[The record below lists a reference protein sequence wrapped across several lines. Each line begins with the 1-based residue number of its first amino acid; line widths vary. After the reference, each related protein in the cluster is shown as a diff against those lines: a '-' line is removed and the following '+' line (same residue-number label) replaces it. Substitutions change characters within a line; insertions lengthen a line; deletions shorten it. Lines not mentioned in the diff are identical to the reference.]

1 VRAAAVSTDECEGV
15 VVQPLVNDPSLFAA
29 AALRGFAASHS
40 DLVAYLEGG
49 LVRAGGTPPGQVAVV
64 MGGGS
69 GHFPAFAGWVGVG
82 FGSATAAGNVF
93 ASPAESQVLRAARAA
108 ENGGGVMLLPINY
121 AGDILHFGAAADRLR
136 AEGIPVRM
144 VAITDDIASGDA
156 DSPQQRRGIAGSFI
170 VIKIVGAAAEL
181 GCTLDEVEQV
191 AIRVNAATRSL
202 GVAFSGC
209 TLPGA
214 DKPLFDVPAD
224 RMAVGLGIH
233 GEPGLSE
240 VDRGSA
246 DEVAD
251 VLVDGLFAERP
262 PHPGQ
267 RVALVL
273 NGLGGTKYDELFVLY
288 QRIQQRITD
297 AGMTIIAPVVGEQVT
312 SLDMAGVSLSI
323 TYLDDELERLWLAPA
338 HSASFTRGAPPLA
351 QPPARRDERAAD
363 EDDAVDAA
371 LQPAADPAAAAAAT
385 AIAHALGRAA
395 AVIEREQTRLGD
407 IDAVAGDGDHGI
419 GMARGVAAAHAAA
432 DRAAAAGADAGTALR
447 LAGDA
452 WSDVGGGTSGAL
464 WGAGLR
470 AAADVIGARAPD
482 ADTTVAAVRAFSD
495 AVVSRGGAT
504 IGDKT
509 MVDALIPFVEELAAR
524 VTDEGLERGWQNAAA
539 AAVKAADA
547 TATLIA
553 RRGRSHLH
561 GERALGTPDAGAV
574 SLALVLT
581 AAAPA

>member
-1 VRAAAVSTDECEGV
+1 L
-15 VVQPLVNDPSLFAA
+15 QPLVNDPTRFAA
-29 AALRGFAASHS
+29 TALRGFAASHS
-40 DLVAYLEGG
+40 DIVAHLEGG
-49 LVRAGGTPPGQVAVV
+49 LVRASETQPGHVAVV

-82 FGSATAAGNVF
+82 FGSATAAGNIF
-93 ASPAESQVLRAARAA
+93 ASPSETQVLRAARVA
-108 ENGGGVMLLPINY
+108 ENGGGVMLVPINY
-121 AGDILHFGAAADRLR
+121 AGDILHFGAAAERLR

-144 VAITDDIASGDA
+144 VPVTDDIASGTA
-156 DSPQQRRGIAGSFI
+156 ESHQGRRGIAGSFI

-181 GCTLDEVEQV
+181 GCTLDEVERIAV
-191 AIRVNAATRSL
+191 RANDATRSL

-233 GEPGLSE
+233 GEPGLKE
-240 VDRGSA
+240 VPRGTA

-251 VLVDGLFAERP
+251 VLVDGLFAERAP
-262 PHPGQ
+262 ETGRH
-267 RVALVL
+267 VALVL

-288 QRIQQRITD
+288 ERVRERID
-297 AGMTIIAPVVGEQVT
+297 DSGMSIVAPVVGEQVT
-312 SLDMAGVSLSI
+312 SLDMAGASLSI
-323 TYLDDELERLWLAPA
+323 TYLDDELERLWLEPA
-338 HSASFTRGAPPLA
+338 HTASFTRGTP
-351 QPPARRDERAAD
+351 PPARRRERGVGAD
-363 EDDAVDAA
+363 EESDSV
-371 LQPAADPAAAAAAT
+371 LQPASDPAAAAAASVV
-385 AIAHALGRAA
+385 AQALGRAA

-419 GMARGVAAAHAAA
+419 GMARGVSAA
-432 DRAAAAGADAGTALR
+432 RAAAARAAEAGAGAGTALR

-470 AAADVIGARAPD
+470 AAADVIGDGVPD
-482 ADTTVAAVRAFSD
+482 TRTTVAAVRAFSN
-495 AVVSRGGAT
+495 AVVSRGGAEL
-504 IGDKT
+504 GDKT
-509 MVDALIPFVEELAAR
+509 MVDALIPFVEELEARAAE
-524 VTDEGLERGWQNAAA
+524 EGLERAWQSASD
-539 AAVKAADA
+539 AAVRAAED
-547 TATLIA
+547 TARLIA

-574 SLALVLT
+574 SFGMIT
-581 AAAPA
+581 AAAVPA